1 MPTGSKLAGGVIF
14 FAIAYMAALQA
25 KLTFEEGTQATYFA
39 WVISGIGFWQGW
51 LVMGNRAGAGMRP
64 AIANGMRT
72 ALQIAFFGLGFF
84 ALRTMFIRSADLRYS
99 APGEAVVASLELFI
113 DYATQSATIGVW
125 GVLMVGG
132 MLGGMAVEIA
142 SRMWR

>member
-25 KLTFEEGTQATYFA
+25 KLTFAESTQATYFA
-39 WVISGIGFWQGW
+39 WVIGGIGFWQGW
-51 LVMGNRAGAGMRP
+51 LVMGNRAGAGMRM
-64 AIANGMRT
+64 AIANGTRVS
-72 ALQIAFFGLGFF
+72 LQIAFFGLGFF
-84 ALRTMFIRSADLRYS
+84 ALRTMFMRSADLRYS
-99 APGEAVVASLELFI
+99 APGEAATATMELFLE
-113 DYATQSATIGVW
+113 YTLQSATLGVW

-132 MLGGMAVEIA
+132 VLGGMGVELA

>member
-25 KLTFEEGTQATYFA
+25 KLTFTEGTQATYFA
-39 WVISGIGFWQGW
+39 ITIGIIGFWQGW
-51 LVMGNRAGAGMRP
+51 IVMGNRAGGGMRL
-64 AIANGMRT
+64 AIANGTRT
-72 ALQIAFFGLGFF
+72 SVQIAFFGLLLF
-84 ALRTMFIRSADLRYS
+84 ALRTMFMRSTDLRYS
-99 APGEAVVASLELFI
+99 APGEAVVATFELFLQ
-113 DYATQSATIGVW
+113 YGEQSLTIGMW

-132 MLGGMAVEIA
+132 VLGGMGVELA